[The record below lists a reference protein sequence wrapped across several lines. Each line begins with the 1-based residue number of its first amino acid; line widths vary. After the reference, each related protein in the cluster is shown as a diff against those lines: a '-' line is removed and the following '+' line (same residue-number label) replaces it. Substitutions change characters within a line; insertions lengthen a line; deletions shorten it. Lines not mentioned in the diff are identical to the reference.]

1 MSSTF
6 RLAGTKMPPQ
16 RWIDFC
22 VLPIPALRM
31 WSVEWDDLKQGGKK
45 QIPVIK
51 NQRRSMDNMTKNK
64 GVAILL
70 FAILL
75 QLCSSGM
82 ELLTLGVGA
91 LGLVLAIIEDRK

>member
-1 MSSTF
+1 MS
-6 RLAGTKMPPQ
+6 
-16 RWIDFC
+16 
-22 VLPIPALRM
+22 
-31 WSVEWDDLKQGGKK
+31 
-45 QIPVIK
+45 
-51 NQRRSMDNMTKNK
+51 KNK

-82 ELLTLGVGA
+82 EVLTLGVGA